1 MRLRYLLLSLIF
13 QWQYTGK
20 VPLKRKI
27 VLKECAIGVITIF
40 AYYSENRTIQ
50 VLILI
55 IASVHFFIDN
65 RNFILFA
72 LKKAM
77 NMWKGIRGENE

>member
-1 MRLRYLLLSLIF
+1 M
-13 QWQYTGK
+13 
-20 VPLKRKI
+20 
-27 VLKECAIGVITIF
+27 ITIF
-40 AYYSENRTIQ
+40 AYYSENRIIQ

>member
-1 MRLRYLLLSLIF
+1 M
-13 QWQYTGK
+13 
-20 VPLKRKI
+20 PLKRNI
-27 VLKECAIGVITIF
+27 VLKECIIGAITIF

-50 VLILI
+50 VLILV

-65 RNFILFA
+65 RIFILFA

-77 NMWKGIRGENE
+77 NMWKGIRRENE

>member
-1 MRLRYLLLSLIF
+1 M
-13 QWQYTGK
+13 
-20 VPLKRKI
+20 PLKRKI
-27 VLKECAIGVITIF
+27 VLKECIIGAITIF
-40 AYYSENRTIQ
+40 AYYSGNRTIQ

-65 RNFILFA
+65 RIFILFA

-77 NMWKGIRGENE
+77 SMGKGIRGENE